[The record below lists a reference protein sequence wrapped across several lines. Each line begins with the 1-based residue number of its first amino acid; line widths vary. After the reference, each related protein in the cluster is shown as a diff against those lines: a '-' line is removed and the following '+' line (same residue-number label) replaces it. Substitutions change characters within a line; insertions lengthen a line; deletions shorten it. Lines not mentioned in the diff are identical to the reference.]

1 MAMNK
6 IPNLDH
12 AQAICSS
19 ASAGVQNKKNSVL
32 PCSATLHIGFFF
44 DGFGHN
50 LEHDIQNDQ
59 TTNIS
64 RLFMVHPDVDLSD
77 AADPFALH
85 RRFYISG
92 IGTDFDT
99 KLGGGTELSLTG
111 LQGALNKAKD
121 NVADVPKGSA
131 TDAAVDAGKD
141 ILTGKN
147 WWENLLNNLKPGN
160 IVSTIVKAV
169 APAAI
174 EIFPAIRDNEIAADL
189 FKTGVDT
196 RLEAAS
202 QAFED
207 AITKAEAQS
216 KAPIKRVAV
225 SVFGFDFG
233 ATLAR
238 AFAHKLFEDCDPGTT
253 RFKGKNLEI
262 VFAGLFDAVDR
273 SSESSII
280 GDFISPL
287 TSKVDDGECLPGPV
301 KAALHL
307 VAAHECRSTRRSRLI
322 GTGSL
327 TPRWEERL
335 VPGTSYDVGG
345 GLKKADVPYSLELH
359 KATLQDMYRAAYR
372 AGVPFPEFEKLPDIG
387 VKISQLF
394 ELNDHVNG
402 ISAIESS
409 KRYMAKVGHN
419 QVSAESFLTH
429 RCMYIRRLRS
439 LWQLYNGQYRAYSD
453 EEDRLERPIFGENGS
468 LKKMLGLGGESE
480 AQAKKRD
487 YALKQVRTHKT
498 ALRNEL
504 GWLEAVDAEARRIRS
519 GLSTE
524 AEKALLNEW
533 FNPNPPALNPDVED
547 LLELYLND
555 SYMIGQMPKEP
566 MYLKYFLVRG
576 LDRPDLT
583 KTKGMAPDYL
593 QQYMS

>member
-1 MAMNK
+1 MSAPRNFEQ
-6 IPNLDH
+6 
-12 AQAICSS
+12 AQAI
-19 ASAGVQNKKNSVL
+19 SVRSGSKTTEQKTAIL
-32 PCSATLHIGFFF
+32 PCEAAFKIGFFF
-44 DGFGHN
+44 DGFGRN
-50 LEHDIQNDQ
+50 LEEDLASEQLS
-59 TTNIS
+59 NIA
-64 RLFMVHPDVDLSD
+64 RLFLAHPYDRTTPP
-77 AADPFALH
+77 ADPLNQFEK
-85 RRFYISG
+85 FYISG
-92 IGTDFDT
+92 IGAPFYASS
-99 KLGGGTELSLTG
+99 GGGAGPMGAG
-111 LQGALNKAKD
+111 LMGALNKAKD
-121 NVADVPKGSA
+121 NVTDVPKGSA

-147 WWENLLNNLKPGN
+147 WWKTLLNNLKPGN
-160 IVSTIVKAV
+160 IISTVIKAA

-174 EIFPAIRDNEIAADL
+174 EIFPAIRDNETVADL
-189 FKTGVDT
+189 FKTGVAT

-202 QAFED
+202 KAFED

-372 AGVPFPEFEKLPDIG
+372 AGVPFPEFEKLPDMG

-419 QVSAESFLTH
+419 QVSAESFLAH

-439 LWQLYNGQYRAYSD
+439 LWQLYSGQYRAYSD

-468 LKKMLGLGGESE
+468 LKKMLGLGSESE

-487 YALKQVRTHKT
+487 HALKQVRSHKT

-504 GWLEAVDAEARRIRS
+504 GWLEAVDAEARRIKN

-524 AEKALLNEW
+524 AEKALLSEW

>member
-1 MAMNK
+1 MN
-6 IPNLDH
+6 
-12 AQAICSS
+12 
-19 ASAGVQNKKNSVL
+19 
-32 PCSATLHIGFFF
+32 
-44 DGFGHN
+44 
-50 LEHDIQNDQ
+50 
-59 TTNIS
+59 
-64 RLFMVHPDVDLSD
+64 
-77 AADPFALH
+77 
-85 RRFYISG
+85 
-92 IGTDFDT
+92 
-99 KLGGGTELSLTG
+99 TG
-111 LQGALNKAKD
+111 LMGALNKAKD
-121 NVADVPKGSA
+121 NVADVPKDSA

-141 ILTGKN
+141 ILTGKH

-160 IVSTIVKAV
+160 IVSTIIKAA

-174 EIFPAIRDNEIAADL
+174 EIFPAIRDDETAADL

-216 KAPIKRVAV
+216 KAPLKRIAV

-262 VFAGLFDAVDR
+262 VFVGLFDAVDR

-280 GDFISPL
+280 GDFLSPL
-287 TSKVDDGECLPGPV
+287 TNKVDDGECLPGPV

-359 KATLQDMYRAAYR
+359 KATLQEMYRAAYR
-372 AGVPFPEFEKLPDIG
+372 AGVPFAEFEKLPDIG
-387 VKISQLF
+387 VEISQLF

-402 ISAIESS
+402 VSAVESS

-419 QVSAESFLTH
+419 QVSAESFLAH
-429 RCMYIRRLRS
+429 RCMYIRRLRG
-439 LWQLYNGQYRAYSD
+439 LWQLYSGQYRAYSD
-453 EEDRLERPIFGENGS
+453 EEDRLERPVFGENGS
-468 LKKMLGLGGESE
+468 LKKILGLGSESE
-480 AQAKKRD
+480 SQAKKRD
-487 YALKQVRTHKT
+487 HALKQVRTHKT

-504 GWLEAVDAEARRIRS
+504 GWLEAVDAEARRIKN
-519 GLSTE
+519 GLSTQ

-533 FNPNPPALNPDVED
+533 FNPNPPALNSDVED

-555 SYMIGQMPKEP
+555 SYMIGQIPKEP